1 MPKRKYLNVYATDY
15 CTNFGMQMGSI
26 YCEVKTMN
34 GKGVKTM
41 GMGKNKCQC
50 TVFNNVTDRP
60 QFESVHWTPV
70 WTPAETF
77 STQQIR
83 NSF

>member
-1 MPKRKYLNVYATDY
+1 
-15 CTNFGMQMGSI
+15 MGSI

-41 GMGKNKCQC
+41 GVGKNKCQC
-50 TVFNNVTDRP
+50 TVFNNVTDRNSSP
-60 QFESVHWTPV
+60 SIQYLMALQ